1 MNSDEASVQFFQNV
15 SSAAVIP
22 SGVEWW
28 HPSKE
33 VEPIE
38 GGITEVY
45 AVYGAVAPVRSKS
58 VLKTDKVTAV
68 GHQSSSEDSP
78 LVLG

>member
-1 MNSDEASVQFFQNV
+1 MYPDETSVQFSQN
-15 SSAAVIP
+15 STSASVIP
-22 SGVEWW
+22 SMVERWCMD
-28 HPSKE
+28 S
-33 VEPIE
+33 EPIE
-38 GGITEVY
+38 GGVAEMY
-45 AVYGAVAPVRSKS
+45 AIYGAVAPVRSKS

>member
-22 SGVEWW
+22 SGVEWG

-68 GHQSSSEDSP
+68 GHQKSSVGS
-78 LVLG
+78 LQVLG

>member
-1 MNSDEASVQFFQNV
+1 MNSDETSVQFFQDS
-15 SSAAVIP
+15 SSATVIP
-22 SGVEWW
+22 SMVERWCMD
-28 HPSKE
+28 S
-33 VEPIE
+33 EPIE
-38 GGITEVY
+38 GGVAEMY
-45 AVYGAVAPVRSKS
+45 AIYGAVAPVRSKS

>member
-1 MNSDEASVQFFQNV
+1 MNSDETSVQFSQN
-15 SSAAVIP
+15 STSASVIP

-58 VLKTDKVTAV
+58 VLKTDKVTAI
-68 GHQSSSEDSP
+68 GHLKSSEDSP

>member
-1 MNSDEASVQFFQNV
+1 MNSNKTSIQFSQNQTSV
-15 SSAAVIP
+15 SVIP
-22 SGVEWW
+22 GMVEWW

-38 GGITEVY
+38 GGIAEVY
-45 AVYGAVAPVRSKS
+45 AVYGAVAPVRTKS
-58 VLKTDKVTAV
+58 VLKTDKVTAI
-68 GHQSSSEDSP
+68 GHLKSSEDSP